1 MSDRYPGQSDSE
13 ARESTGENAQLS
25 VGEQAYRAA
34 GSPEIPPG
42 PVPQRMSSGAHFNP
56 QQFVDHVQE
65 VDEPEVPDVHRNP
78 TAYYGQDDDRYGGCN
93 AT

>member
-13 ARESTGENAQLS
+13 ARESTGGENAQLS

-34 GSPEIPPG
+34 GSPEIPPD
-42 PVPQRMSSGAHFNP
+42 PQPQRMGSGDHLGP
-56 QQFVDHVQE
+56 QFADHVQE

-78 TAYYGQDDDRYGGCN
+78 TGYYGQDDDWYGGQ
-93 AT
+93 